1 MITPWFPLCVGA
13 ALACWPAAP
22 TRLQAAVE
30 HPATF
35 RLPDLWRVLRWLL
48 PAAGA
53 GVLAGVG
60 GVIAAGVLTLAW
72 HQERK
77 AHRRTSAEI
86 ELAAHTATALRTM
99 VSELRSGAHPVTAA
113 EAAAEVVPAVSADLH
128 ALATSAR
135 LDGELKAPALPE
147 LATAWTLAK
156 RHGLPMA
163 EVLQATRRDA
173 ESTLTAARRT
183 RAKLAGPR
191 ASAAV
196 LTGLPA
202 LCVLLGQAM
211 GASPLEVLTESAPGQ
226 LLLVAG
232 SILLWAGTAWCR
244 ALTGRVHPDDRHR
257 LPGHR
262 TRCPERPEA

>member
-1 MITPWFPLCVGA
+1 MITPWFPLCAGA

-35 RLPDLWRVLRWLL
+35 RLPDVWAVLRWLL
-48 PAAGA
+48 PAALA
-53 GVLAGVG
+53 GVLAGLG
-60 GVIAAGVLTLAW
+60 GAIAAGVLTLAW

-77 AHRRTSAEI
+77 AHRRAAKDI

-99 VSELRSGAHPVTAA
+99 VAELRSGAHPVTAA
-113 EAAAEVVPAVSADLH
+113 EAAAEVVPALADDLR

-163 EVLQATRRDA
+163 EVLQATRSDA
-173 ESTLTAARRT
+173 EATLTFARRT
-183 RAKLAGPR
+183 RAKLAGPQ

-202 LCVLLGQAM
+202 LCLVLGQAM
-211 GASPLEVLTESAPGQ
+211 GASPLEVLTGSTPGQ
-226 LLLVAG
+226 VLLVVG
-232 SILLWAGTAWCR
+232 SVLLWAGTAWCR
-244 ALTGRVHPDDRHR
+244 ALTGRVKLR
-257 LPGHR
+257 
-262 TRCPERPEA
+262 

>member
-1 MITPWFPLCVGA
+1 MLSLFLTPWLPLCLGA
-13 ALACWPAAP
+13 ALACWPEAP

-30 HPATF
+30 SPTTF
-35 RLPDLWRVLRWLL
+35 HLPDVWVALRWLL
-48 PAAGA
+48 PAAAAALLAGA
-53 GVLAGVG
+53 GGA
-60 GVIAAGVLTLAW
+60 IAAGVLTLAW

-77 AHRRTSAEI
+77 AHRRTAADI
-86 ELAAHTATALRTM
+86 ELATHTATALRTM

-113 EAAAEVVPAVSADLH
+113 EAAAEVVPAVAGDLR

-135 LDGELKAPALPE
+135 LDGELKAPVLPH
-147 LATAWTLAK
+147 LAAAWTLAK
-156 RHGLPMA
+156 RHGLPLA
-163 EVLQATRRDA
+163 EVLQSTRRDA
-173 ESTLTAARRT
+173 EATLTFARRT

-202 LCVLLGQAM
+202 LCVLLGEVM
-211 GASPLEVLTESAPGQ
+211 GASPLKVLTESAPGQ

-244 ALTGRVHPDDRHR
+244 ALTGQVQ
-257 LPGHR
+257 LK
-262 TRCPERPEA
+262 

>member
-22 TRLQAAVE
+22 TRLQAVVE
-30 HPATF
+30 QPTTVH
-35 RLPDLWRVLRWLL
+35 LPDVWAVLRWLL
-48 PAAGA
+48 PAAVAGLLAGA
-53 GVLAGVG
+53 GGA
-60 GVIAAGVLTLAW
+60 IAAAVLTLAW
-72 HQERK
+72 RQEHQ
-77 AHRRTSAEI
+77 AHRRVTADLET
-86 ELAAHTATALRTM
+86 AAHTATALRTM

-113 EAAAEVVPAVSADLH
+113 EAAAEVVPAVSGDLR

-135 LDGELKAPALPE
+135 LDGELRASALPE
-147 LATAWTLAK
+147 LAAAWTLGK

-163 EVLQATRRDA
+163 DVLDASRRDA
-173 ESTLTAARRT
+173 EASLTFARRT

-202 LCVLLGQAM
+202 LCILLGQAM
-211 GASPLEVLTESAPGQ
+211 GASPVPVLTESAPGQ
-226 LLLVAG
+226 LLLVVG

-244 ALTGRVHPDDRHR
+244 ALTGRVQIR
-257 LPGHR
+257 
-262 TRCPERPEA
+262 

>member
-1 MITPWFPLCVGA
+1 MIAAWFPLCAGA

-30 HPATF
+30 QPAAV
-35 RLPDLWRVLRWLL
+35 RLPDVWAVLRWLL
-48 PAAGA
+48 PAALAGLLAGA
-53 GVLAGVG
+53 GGA
-60 GVIAAGVLTLAW
+60 IAAAVLTLAW
-72 HQERK
+72 RQERQ
-77 AHRRTSAEI
+77 AHRRATAD
-86 ELAAHTATALRTM
+86 LQMAAHTATALRTM
-99 VSELRSGAHPVTAA
+99 VSELRAGAHPVTAA
-113 EAAAEVVPAVSADLH
+113 EAAAEVVPAVSGDLR
-128 ALATSAR
+128 ALAASAR
-135 LDGELKAPALPE
+135 LDGELRASALPE
-147 LATAWTLAK
+147 LAAAWTLGK

-163 EVLQATRRDA
+163 DVLNAARCDA
-173 ESTLTAARRT
+173 EARLTFARRT

-211 GASPLEVLTESAPGQ
+211 GASPLPVLAETAPGQ

-244 ALTGRVHPDDRHR
+244 ALTDRVQIR
-257 LPGHR
+257 
-262 TRCPERPEA
+262 

>member
-1 MITPWFPLCVGA
+1 MLSALVTPWFPLCMGA
-13 ALACWPAAP
+13 ALACWPASP

-30 HPATF
+30 PPTIF
-35 RLPDLWRVLRWLL
+35 RVPDAWAVLRWLL
-48 PAAGA
+48 PTAAAAFLAGA
-53 GVLAGVG
+53 GGA
-60 GVIAAGVLTLAW
+60 IAAGVLTLAW

-77 AHRRTSAEI
+77 AHRRTATDI
-86 ELAAHTATALRTM
+86 DLATHTATALRTM

-113 EAAAEVVPAVSADLH
+113 EAAAEVVPPLSGDLR

-135 LDGELKAPALPE
+135 LDGELKAPAIPQ

-156 RHGLPMA
+156 RHGLPLA
-163 EVLQATRRDA
+163 EVLQSTHRDA
-173 ESTLTAARRT
+173 EATLTFARRT

-202 LCVLLGQAM
+202 LCVLLGEVM
-211 GASPLEVLTESAPGQ
+211 GASPLQVLTKSTPGQ
-226 LLLVAG
+226 VLLVVG

-244 ALTGRVHPDDRHR
+244 ALTGRVQ
-257 LPGHR
+257 LQ
-262 TRCPERPEA
+262 

>member
-1 MITPWFPLCVGA
+1 MITAWLPLCAGA

-30 HPATF
+30 QPTAV
-35 RLPDLWRVLRWLL
+35 RLPDVWVVLRWLL
-48 PAAGA
+48 PAALA
-53 GVLAGVG
+53 GLLAGVG
-60 GVIAAGVLTLAW
+60 GAIAAGVLTLAW
-72 HQERK
+72 RQERQ
-77 AHRRTSAEI
+77 AHRRSTADLET
-86 ELAAHTATALRTM
+86 AAQTATALRTM

-113 EAAAEVVPAVSADLH
+113 EAAAEVVPAVSGDLR

-135 LDGELKAPALPE
+135 LDGELRAPALPE
-147 LATAWTLAK
+147 LAAAWTLG
-156 RHGLPMA
+156 RRYGLPMA
-163 EVLQATRRDA
+163 DVLNAARRDA
-173 ESTLTAARRT
+173 EAGLTFARRT

-202 LCVLLGQAM
+202 LCILLGQAM
-211 GASPLEVLTESAPGQ
+211 GASPLPVLAETALGQ

-244 ALTGRVHPDDRHR
+244 ALTGRARIR
-257 LPGHR
+257 
-262 TRCPERPEA
+262 